1 MKGASGA
8 FVNLNG
14 DRVSKICNDAFFQ
27 VEWFGLAAQHG
38 LVAGVRVPA
47 AELLALREYHMEFIR
62 GHCATSEL
70 SVMFLETLLK
80 QVMVWREVP
89 PQTAGSWDSYI
100 TRLEEHVA
108 AGDTPEMRE
117 ALRIVQ
123 AAEPLPA
130 SFCHGDFTLENILIE
145 SDGTCVLLDP
155 NYKRGLFQSY
165 VLDLGKLLQSTH
177 ARYHEVF
184 CSHHGVDLSR
194 HDNWLCR
201 KLREL
206 GVWRE
211 SLLSCISHVM
221 RLRKYRPEEQRPL
234 VDALLRDLTSEY
246 ERTL

>member
-62 GHCATSEL
+62 GHCATSEP

-80 QVMVWREVP
+80 QVMVWRDSP

-100 TRLEEHVA
+100 ERLEEHVKI
-108 AGDTPEMRE
+108 GDTGEMRE
-117 ALRIVQ
+117 ALSLVQ
-123 AAEPLPA
+123 AAEQLPA

-155 NYKRGLFQSY
+155 NHKRGLFQSY

-184 CSHHGVDLSR
+184 LSHHGVDLSR
-194 HDNWLCR
+194 HDALLISYL
-201 KLREL
+201 KKEGL
-206 GVWRE
+206 WRE
-211 SLLSCISHVM
+211 ALLACISHVI
-221 RLRKYRPEEQRPL
+221 RLRKYRPEPERPL
-234 VDALLRDLTSEY
+234 ADEMLSKLITEY
-246 ERTL
+246 KQ

>member
-14 DRVSKICNDAFFQ
+14 DRVSKICNDALLQ

-62 GHCATSEL
+62 GHCATSEP

-80 QVMVWREVP
+80 QVMVWRDSP

-100 TRLEEHVA
+100 ERLEEHVKI
-108 AGDTPEMRE
+108 GDTGEMRE
-117 ALRIVQ
+117 ALSLVQ
-123 AAEPLPA
+123 AAEQLPA

-184 CSHHGVDLSR
+184 RSNHGVDLRR
-194 HDNWLCR
+194 HDEWLLER
-201 KLREL
+201 LKAL
-206 GVWRE
+206 GLWQE
-211 SLLSCISHVM
+211 SLIACITHVM
-221 RLRKYRPEEQRPL
+221 RLRKYRPEEEKFL
-234 VDALLRDLTSEY
+234 ADEMLLTLIKEY
-246 ERTL
+246 RQ